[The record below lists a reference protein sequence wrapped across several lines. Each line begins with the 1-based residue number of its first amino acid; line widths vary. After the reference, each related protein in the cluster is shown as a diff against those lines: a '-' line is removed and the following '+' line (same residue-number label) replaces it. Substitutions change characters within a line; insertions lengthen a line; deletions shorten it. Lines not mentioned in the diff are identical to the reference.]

1 MKLIL
6 TISIVFLLFV
16 NMFSQTELGQSTKK
30 VLGEAT
36 YFQDFVNFFSDKP
49 GLTRLDV
56 YIQVPYKN
64 IVFIKTGEGFT
75 AKYSVTASIFD
86 SSKSLLL
93 QEKTWNETINVI
105 DYNMATA
112 KENYNLSKRSFELK
126 PGKYLIRTAMQDL
139 DSKKEATSE
148 VPIVIKDFNK
158 NINLSDIL
166 LIAKDANQQESGSI
180 VPNINRNI
188 ASYKDRVKI
197 YFEIELK
204 DSLEK
209 KVKID
214 YQVNDS
220 ENKVIHVEEED
231 RNIKP
236 GDNQILYVMQEFP
249 FEMGN
254 YLITVTLKD
263 QEGNVLGTSNK
274 PFYSHTK
281 GLPFIISD
289 IDKAIQQCVYIATP
303 SEMHYMED
311 GKDKTEK
318 IKRFL
323 EFWKKKDPSP
333 NNEENEIFDEY
344 FRRVDYANEHF
355 SSYTEGWH
363 SDRGM
368 VFIILG
374 PPNNVDRHPFEY
386 DSKPYEIW
394 EYYNLNRSFVF
405 VDQTGFGDYRLI
417 TPFPGDL
424 YRFRY

>member
-158 NINLSDIL
+158 NMNLSDIL

>member
-1 MKLIL
+1 MKFFLI
-6 TISIVFLLFV
+6 ISTFFLLSLSAFA
-16 NMFSQTELGQSTKK
+16 QSESYPTNKK

-36 YFQDFVNFFSDKP
+36 YFQDFLNFFSEKP

-64 IVFIKTGEGFT
+64 IVFTKTGEGFT
-75 AKYSVTASIFD
+75 AKYSITASIFD

-93 QEKTWNETINVI
+93 QEKTWNESVNVI
-105 DYNMATA
+105 DYNMASA
-112 KENYNLSKRSFELK
+112 KGNYNLSKRSFDLK
-126 PGKYLIRTAMQDL
+126 PGKYTIRTALQDL

-148 VPIVIKDFNK
+148 IPLVIKDFNG
-158 NINLSDIL
+158 NMNLSDIL
-166 LIAKDANQQESGSI
+166 LIAKSDDQQGGGTI

-197 YFEIELK
+197 YFEIESK
-204 DSLEK
+204 DSISK
-209 KVKID
+209 KVNID
-214 YQVNDS
+214 YEVSDA
-220 ENKVIHVEEED
+220 ENKVIHNEKEERE
-231 RNIKP
+231 IKP
-236 GDNQILYVMQEFP
+236 GNNQILYTMEEFP

-254 YLITVTLKD
+254 YLITVKLKD
-263 QEGNVLGTSNK
+263 EDNKVIATSTK
-274 PFYSHTK
+274 PFYSHAK
-281 GLPFIISD
+281 GLPFVISD
-289 IDKAIQQCVYIATP
+289 IDKAIQQCIYIASP

-344 FRRVDYANEHF
+344 FRRVAYANEHF
-355 SSYTEGWH
+355 SSYIEGWK

-368 VFIILG
+368 VFIMLG

-405 VDQTGFGDYRLI
+405 LDQTGFGDYRLI
-417 TPFPGDL
+417 TPFTGDL

>member
-1 MKLIL
+1 MKFIL
-6 TISIVFLLFV
+6 TLSMIFLFTV
-16 NMFSQTELGQSTKK
+16 SMFSQIESYPTTKK

-64 IVFIKTGEGFT
+64 IVFTKTGEGFS

-93 QEKTWNETINVI
+93 QEKTWNESVNVI
-105 DYNMATA
+105 DYTIATA
-112 KENYNLSKRSFELK
+112 KENYNLSKRSFDLK
-126 PGKYLIRTAMQDL
+126 PGKYVIRTAVQDL

-148 VPIVIKDFNK
+148 VPLVVKDFNK

-166 LIAKDANQQESGSI
+166 LIAKSDDQQGSGTI

-188 ASYKDRVKI
+188 ASYKDLIKI
-197 YFEIELK
+197 YFEIESA
-204 DSLEK
+204 DSSVT
-209 KVKID
+209 KVKIN
-214 YQVNDS
+214 YKVNDG
-220 ENKVIHVEEED
+220 ENKEIHNEEEE
-231 RNIKP
+231 REIKP
-236 GDNQILYVMQEFP
+236 GNNQILYTMEEFP

-254 YLITVTLKD
+254 YLITVTLKNEED
-263 QEGNVLGTSNK
+263 KIIGTSTK

-281 GLPFIISD
+281 GLPFVISD
-289 IDKAIQQCVYIATP
+289 IDKAIQQCIYIASP

-333 NNEENEIFDEY
+333 NNEENEIFNEY
-344 FRRVDYANEHF
+344 FRRVTYANENF
-355 SSYTEGWH
+355 SSYIEGWK

-368 VFIILG
+368 VFIMLG

-405 VDQTGFGDYRLI
+405 LDQTGFGDYRLI
-417 TPFPGDL
+417 TPFTGDL

>member
-1 MKLIL
+1 MKLIFIL
-6 TISIVFLLFV
+6 SAFFLLSV
-16 NMFSQTELGQSTKK
+16 AIFSQTETYPTTKK

-36 YFQDFVNFFSDKP
+36 YFQDFVNFFSEKP
-49 GLTRLDV
+49 GMTRLDV

-64 IVFIKTGEGFT
+64 VVFTKTGEGFS
-75 AKYSVTASIFD
+75 AKYSITASIFD

-93 QEKTWNETINVI
+93 QEKTWNESVNVI
-105 DYNMATA
+105 DYNMAIA

-126 PGKYLIRTAMQDL
+126 PGKYIIRTALQDL

-148 VPIVIKDFNK
+148 TPLVIKDFSGNL
-158 NINLSDIL
+158 NLSDIL
-166 LIAKDANQQESGSI
+166 LIAKSDDQQGRGTI

-197 YFEIELK
+197 YFEIESK
-204 DSLEK
+204 DSSLT
-209 KVKID
+209 KVKLD
-214 YQVNDS
+214 YKVSDS
-220 ENKVIHVEEED
+220 ENKVIHNEEED
-231 RNIKP
+231 REIKP
-236 GDNQILYVMQEFP
+236 GVNQVLYTMQEFP

-254 YLITVTLKD
+254 YLITVTLKN
-263 QEGNVLGTSNK
+263 EENKIIASSNK

-281 GLPFIISD
+281 GLPFVITD

-344 FRRVDYANEHF
+344 FRRVNYANEHF
-355 SSYTEGWH
+355 SSYIEGWR

-394 EYYNLNRSFVF
+394 EYYTLNRSFVF
-405 VDQTGFGDYRLI
+405 LDQTGFGDYRLI